1 MENTLTENQQIPGII
16 PGTMFCLLLKI
27 FLNVTLIYTEK
38 KIVSLIVN
46 KKII

>member
-1 MENTLTENQQIPGII
+1 MENILTENQQIPGII
-16 PGTMFCLLLKI
+16 PETMFRLLLKI

-38 KIVSLIVN
+38 KIVALIVN